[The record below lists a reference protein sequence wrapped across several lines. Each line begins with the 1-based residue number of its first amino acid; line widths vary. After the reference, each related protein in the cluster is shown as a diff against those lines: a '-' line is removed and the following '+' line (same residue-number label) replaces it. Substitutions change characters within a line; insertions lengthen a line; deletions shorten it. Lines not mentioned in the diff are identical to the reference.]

1 MMYSV
6 EVFPWNKNFET
17 GLPRIDQQHRKLVDL
32 LNILASHLAFQ
43 SDLPTLNTVFD
54 ELTDYAAHHFQTEE
68 TIWQQFL
75 DGDTT
80 TVKHRL
86 THAGF
91 LQSVQKLKTEGE
103 NKPLEEVFESV
114 LLFLTHWLAFHIL
127 EDDMRMAKVVLAMQ
141 SGLTLDQ
148 AKQHAE
154 QEMSGAM
161 KVLIDTLLKMYDTL
175 SARTMQLAREIAERK
190 RMQEKLRLAANVVEN
205 TLDSICIT
213 DAQGLVLEANP
224 SFFESTGFNP
234 DEVVGKPLKE
244 IKSGLADE
252 RLSSAVW
259 NKVDTGE
266 YWSGELPS
274 RNSSGEIEYEWLT
287 LSSIKDEQ
295 GEISNYVAVFS
306 NITHLIK
313 RQRKLERIAHHDPL
327 TDLPNRLLLADRL
340 AQALVHARRTHEFVA
355 VCFLDLDGFKQ
366 VNDSLGHAAGDMLL
380 KQVAQRLVGIV
391 RDSDTVARVGGD
403 EFMLI
408 LGEMKNPDDYKS
420 FLDRALAEIAMPIT
434 LDDSVVQVT
443 ASIGVTVYPTDEADE
458 ATLAK
463 HADEA
468 MYQAKKH
475 GKSRYCLY
483 QVNKESC

>member
-1 MMYSV
+1 MYSV

-17 GLPRIDQQHRKLVDL
+17 GLLKVDQQHRQLVDL
-32 LNILASHLAFQ
+32 LNMLASHLAQQ

-54 ELTDYAAHHFQTEE
+54 ELTDYAVYHFQTEE
-68 TIWQQFL
+68 IIWQQFL
-75 DGDTT
+75 DGDPTT
-80 TVKHRL
+80 EKHRL

-91 LQSVQKLKTEGE
+91 LQSVHKLKVEGE

-114 LLFLTHWLAFHIL
+114 LLFLTHWLAFDIL
-127 EDDMRMAKVVLAMQ
+127 EDDMRMAKVVLGLQ
-141 SGLTLDQ
+141 SGMPLEQ
-148 AKQHAE
+148 AKQQAE
-154 QEMSGAM
+154 QQMSGAM

-190 RMQEKLRLAANVVEN
+190 RTQEKLRLAANVVEN

-213 DAQGLVLEANP
+213 DAEGRVLEANP
-224 SFFESTGFNP
+224 SFFESTGFSP
-234 DEVVGKPLKE
+234 DQVVGASLKK

-252 RLSSAVW
+252 RLSTTVW
-259 NKVDTGE
+259 DKVDTGE

-340 AQALVHARRTHEFVA
+340 AQALVHARRTHEYVA

-380 KQVAQRLVGIV
+380 KQVALRLVGLV

-408 LGEMKNPDDYKS
+408 LGEMKGTDDYKL
-420 FLDRALAEIAMPIT
+420 FLDRALAEIALPIA
-434 LDDSVVQVT
+434 LDDNVVQVT
-443 ASIGVTVYPTDEADE
+443 ASIGVTVYPTDDVDE

-468 MYQAKKH
+468 MYHAKKH
-475 GKSRYCLY
+475 GKSRYSLY
-483 QVNKESC
+483 QVDKES